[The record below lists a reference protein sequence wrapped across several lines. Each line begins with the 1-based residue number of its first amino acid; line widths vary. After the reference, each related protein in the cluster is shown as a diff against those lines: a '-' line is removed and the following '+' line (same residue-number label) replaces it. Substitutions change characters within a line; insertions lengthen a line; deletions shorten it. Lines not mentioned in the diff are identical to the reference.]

1 MPQPS
6 FDYMNPIIQ
15 NLKLALNE
23 KLITSKSLDN
33 PLERL
38 IYVLKNI
45 DDSIAGIREFL
56 KGYTFIT
63 SQEEIE
69 FFKYVKPE
77 ILSYRIEEGLRY
89 NLTVNKPIGT
99 TDIQLIYFEE
109 ELKALHS
116 FFRMNAFYYQYYR
129 NKFSE
134 LDSVF
139 FLRNSGPLTV
149 PIADIIVPPE
159 AEFSTP
165 MSYLFSKFIA
175 YENAQYYILEQIAEL
190 QNPGGKK
197 IAITNEA
204 TDLKWTGDSINVVE
218 LAYGLWL
225 TGQLNNGNA
234 SLNQIV
240 RWLESNLHVSIGI
253 IQRRFDEIGRRKRL
267 SPTRYIDQMRD
278 NILQKIDNENAR

>member
-1 MPQPS
+1 
-6 FDYMNPIIQ
+6 MNEIIES
-15 NLKLALNE
+15 LKLTLNE
-23 KLITSKSLDN
+23 NITGSKSLDD

-38 IYVLKNI
+38 TYVLKII
-45 DDSIAGIREFL
+45 DDTMYEIRKVL
-56 KGYTFIT
+56 RANTFINV
-63 SQEEIE
+63 QEEIN
-69 FFKYVKPE
+69 FFKYIKPE
-77 ILSYRIEEGLRY
+77 ILSHRIEEGLKY
-89 NLTVNKPIGT
+89 NLTINKPIGT
-99 TDIQLIYFEE
+99 SEIQLKYFEE

-134 LDSVF
+134 LDSLF
-139 FLRNSGPLTV
+139 FIRNSGPLTV
-149 PIADIIVPPE
+149 PIADIIIPPE
-159 AEFSTP
+159 AEFSAP

-175 YENAQYYILEQIAEL
+175 YENTQYFILEQIAEL

-197 IAITNEA
+197 KAPASEA
-204 TDLKWTGDSINVVE
+204 ADLKWTGDSINIVE

-240 RWLESNLHVSIGI
+240 RWLEANLHVSIGI
-253 IQRRFDEIGRRKRL
+253 VQRRFDEIGRRKRL

-278 NILQKIDNENAR
+278 NILKKIENENA

>member
-1 MPQPS
+1 
-6 FDYMNPIIQ
+6 MNPIIQ

-23 KLITSKSLDN
+23 KLISSKSLDN

-45 DDSIAGIREFL
+45 DDTISSFREFL
-56 KGYTFIT
+56 KGYTFVN

-69 FFKYVKPE
+69 FFKCIKPE

-89 NLTVNKPIGT
+89 SLTVNRPIGT
-99 TDIQLIYFEE
+99 TDIQLNYFEE
-109 ELKALHS
+109 ELRALDS

-134 LDSVF
+134 LDSLF
-139 FLRNSGPLTV
+139 FIRNSGPLTV
-149 PIADIIVPPE
+149 PIADIIIPPE
-159 AEFSTP
+159 AGFSTP
-165 MSYLFSKFIA
+165 MSFLFSKFIA
-175 YENAQYYILEQIAEL
+175 YENTQYYILEQIAEL
-190 QNPGGKK
+190 KNPGGKK
-197 IAITNEA
+197 NKISNEA
-204 TDLKWTGDSINVVE
+204 GDLKWTGESINIVE

-240 RWLESNLHVSIGI
+240 RWLESNLDVSIGI
-253 IQRRFDEIGRRKRL
+253 VQRRFDEIGRRKRL
-267 SPTRYIDQMRD
+267 SPTKFIDQMRD
-278 NILQKIDNENAR
+278 NIMQKIENSNAH